1 MKLEAILQ
9 KLGLLQ
15 PGKIMYIGGSDVLPA
30 PLKPEQERQAVAAL
44 EQGDEAAKQLL
55 IEHNLRLVVYIA
67 RRFENT
73 GVNLEDLISIGTIGL
88 IKAVN
93 TFRPDR
99 NIKLA
104 TYSSRC
110 IENEIL
116 MHIRKIANQKTEV
129 SLDEPINTDWDGN
142 ELLLSDVL
150 GTDGDIVMRPL
161 EDDVDHQL
169 LRQALGRLPEREKQ
183 IVSMRFGL
191 GGRQEKT
198 QKEVADIMGI
208 SQSYISRLEK
218 RISKGSGFMEKE
230 ISRATLKRLP
240 TYLAYLK
247 AMPDSSGVNISA
259 TALAA
264 GLHMGEVQVRKD
276 LALVSSGGRPKIG
289 YNRAALIAD
298 IEQFLGYGNTNDAV
312 LIGAG
317 KLGRALLGYSG
328 FAEYGLNI
336 VAAFDENDAI
346 IGTSKSGKPI
356 MHLSRLGEVCRRDQ
370 IKIGIIT
377 VPAEQAQS
385 VCDLLI
391 SNGILAIWNF
401 APKHLNVPDH
411 ILVQNENMA
420 ASLALLCKHLNEQM
434 KAEE

>member
-1 MKLEAILQ
+1 
-9 KLGLLQ
+9 
-15 PGKIMYIGGSDVLPA
+15 
-30 PLKPEQERQAVAAL
+30 
-44 EQGDEAAKQLL
+44 
-55 IEHNLRLVVYIA
+55 
-67 RRFENT
+67 
-73 GVNLEDLISIGTIGL
+73 
-88 IKAVN
+88 
-93 TFRPDR
+93 
-99 NIKLA
+99 
-104 TYSSRC
+104 
-110 IENEIL
+110 
-116 MHIRKIANQKTEV
+116 
-129 SLDEPINTDWDGN
+129 
-142 ELLLSDVL
+142 
-150 GTDGDIVMRPL
+150 
-161 EDDVDHQL
+161 
-169 LRQALGRLPEREKQ
+169 
-183 IVSMRFGL
+183 
-191 GGRQEKT
+191 
-198 QKEVADIMGI
+198 
-208 SQSYISRLEK
+208 
-218 RISKGSGFMEKE
+218 MEKE

-298 IEQFLGYGNTNDAV
+298 IEQFLGYSNTNDAV

-356 MHLSRLGEVCRRDQ
+356 MHLSRL
-370 IKIGIIT
+370 GIIT

-434 KAEE
+434 KSEK